1 MLSAPFFQLLDSSLT
16 IPPEPVEIEGVWSKS
31 SRRVSKSATQLES
44 GSGPFVE
51 VLDFRWT
58 GTLTCSADIAVLAF
72 LATATTIHWVKAP
85 RIASSLPVE
94 VSLHAYA
101 GYTIDRAT
109 FASRIADASPP
120 GVPIAATSDLTTA
133 CSLGP
138 KRFTSGHVTCLAQA
152 SEAAFA
158 FVVFPRSVVKVGRNH
173 LWRVRDDLASL
184 MPPYIRK
191 LLTRGRSGAA
201 EPLRR

>member
-1 MLSAPFFQLLDSSLT
+1 MLKAPFFQLLDSSIALPT
-16 IPPEPVEIEGVWSKS
+16 EPVEIEGAWSKS
-31 SRRVSKSATQLES
+31 LRRVYKSATQLES

-51 VLDFRWT
+51 VVDVRWT
-58 GTLTCSADIAVLAF
+58 GTLKCSTEIAVLAL

-85 RIASSLPVE
+85 TISSSLPVE

-120 GVPIAATSDLTTA
+120 GVPIAAASDLTTA
-133 CSLGP
+133 CALGP
-138 KRFTSGHVTCLAQA
+138 RRFTSGHVTCLAQA

-173 LWRVRDDLASL
+173 LWRVRDHLASS
-184 MPPYIRK
+184 MPPYIRN
-191 LLTRGRSGAA
+191 LLTRGRAGAA
-201 EPLRR
+201 DPLRR